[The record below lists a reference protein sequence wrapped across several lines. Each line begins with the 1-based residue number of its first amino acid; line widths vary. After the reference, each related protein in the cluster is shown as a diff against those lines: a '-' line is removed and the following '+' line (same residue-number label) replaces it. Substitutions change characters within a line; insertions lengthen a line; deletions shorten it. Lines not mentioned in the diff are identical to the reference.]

1 MSLFPRSKI
10 TIRSMVNL
18 RRVDAVFRKEFIQI
32 IRDPRSLA
40 LALAIPVLL
49 IVLFG
54 YALSLDIDNIPLAI
68 WDQDNTKLSVDFI
81 LNFKNSHYFKIIGYY
96 DNYKALQDLI
106 DSSHALMAMVIEKD
120 FSHHLLSKDNAV
132 VQLIVDGSDS
142 NTANVAL
149 GYVNGVVTQYNT
161 NIITEI
167 LKPYTNNN
175 PAPVDFRARI
185 WFNPDFESKLFI
197 VPGLIAVIIMI
208 IAALLTSL
216 TVAREWERGT
226 MEQLISTPVRPAEL
240 ILGKFLP
247 YFVIGL
253 IDLAIAVLLGV
264 FVFGVPLRG
273 SVVLLFILS
282 SIFLT
287 GALTL
292 GIFISI
298 AAKNQLMASQ
308 LAMLTSFLPTFLLSG
323 FTYEIFNMPPFV
335 QAITYL
341 VPARYFIVI
350 LRGIYLKAVG
360 ITTLWRDSLCLF
372 IFAVVAV
379 TIAVKKFKKKI
390 V

>member
-1 MSLFPRSKI
+1 
-10 TIRSMVNL
+10 VNL
-18 RRVDAVFRKEFIQI
+18 RRVNAVFKKEFIQI
-32 IRDPRSLA
+32 VRDPRSLA

-54 YALSLDIDNIPLAI
+54 YALSLDIDKIPLAI
-68 WDQDNTKLSVDFI
+68 WDQDNTKISVDFL
-81 LNFKNSHYFKIIGYY
+81 LNFKNSHYFKIVGYY
-96 DNYKALQDLI
+96 DNYRDMQNLL
-106 DSSHALMAMVIEKD
+106 DSSRALMAMVIEKD
-120 FSHHLLSKDNAV
+120 FSHHILSGSAAV
-132 VQLIVDGSDS
+132 AQLIVDGSDS

-149 GYVNGVVTQYNT
+149 GYANSVVTKYNT
-161 NIITEI
+161 SLITG
-167 LKPYTNNN
+167 LLQKYTKKV
-175 PAPVDFRARI
+175 PTPVDLRARV

-208 IAALLTSL
+208 ISALLTSL
-216 TVAREWERGT
+216 TIAREWERGT

-240 ILGKFLP
+240 IMGKFLP
-247 YFVIGL
+247 YFIIGL
-253 IDLAIAVLLGV
+253 VDLIMAVLLGV

-273 SVVLLFILS
+273 NLILLFLLS

-298 AAKNQLMASQ
+298 AARNQLMASQ
-308 LAMLTSFLPTFLLSG
+308 LALLISFLPTFLLSG

-335 QAITYL
+335 RAITYL

-360 ITTLWRDSLCLF
+360 LNMLWYDSLCLS
-372 IFAVVAV
+372 IFAFLAV
-379 TIAVKKFKKKI
+379 TIAIKKFKKKI
-390 V
+390 KYV